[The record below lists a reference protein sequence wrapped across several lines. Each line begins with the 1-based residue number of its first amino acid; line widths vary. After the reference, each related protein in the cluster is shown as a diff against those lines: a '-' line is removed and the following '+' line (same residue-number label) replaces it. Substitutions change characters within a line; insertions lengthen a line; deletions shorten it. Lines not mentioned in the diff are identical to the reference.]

1 MLNHKYLNEK
11 SNGINMKNIR
21 GNKELQMITTRSR
34 RKKNRQHGTS
44 KKRKR
49 KRNKR

>member
-1 MLNHKYLNEK
+1 
-11 SNGINMKNIR
+11 MKNIR

-34 RKKNRQHGTS
+34 RKNNRQHETS

-49 KRNKR
+49 NKR